1 MDSDV
6 SAEKSFDALLPR
18 LQVGS
23 RILLQ
28 THDFPDFDAIASAYG
43 LMCLFETYG
52 LDSTIVYGEE
62 IQGFSLGE
70 TIRTLKIPVTRMKDL
85 ISRDD
90 DQIIV
95 VDSYPGNKNVT
106 LLPRGKV
113 KAIIDHHP
121 KPSEPFDCDYTDVR
135 EAYGSCSTIIYGYY
149 CGSSFQPS
157 KNAATAL
164 LMGIMMDTNYL
175 TRGVGPA
182 DLEAFSGLYF
192 KADWITGNYLLNNS
206 LSVRNVPVFQEG
218 FEHMRVY
225 KGFCFTFISKETD
238 SDTIAVMADDYLR
251 FHEVAFSVV
260 CGLNQG
266 ELKISARS
274 EDPGL
279 AASKVVR
286 RALEGIGFGGGHVH
300 MGGGTLNLTN
310 FHGPDDLYERFRAA
324 IDYYIHEVN

>member
-1 MDSDV
+1 MDSESDT
-6 SAEKSFDALLPR
+6 EKSFDALLLQ

-43 LMCLFETYG
+43 LFCLFETYG
-52 LDSTIVYGEE
+52 LPATIVYGEE

-70 TIRTLKIPVTRMKDL
+70 TIRTLKIPVTRIKDL

-95 VDSYPGNKNVT
+95 LDSCPGNKNVT
-106 LLPRGKV
+106 LLPKGTI
-113 KAIIDHHP
+113 KAVIDHHP
-121 KPSEPFDCDYTDVR
+121 LPSHPLECGYRDIR
-135 EAYGSCSTIIYGYY
+135 EGYGSCSTIIQEYY
-149 CGSSFQPS
+149 AGSSFQPS
-157 KNAATAL
+157 KNTATAL

-182 DLEAFSGLYF
+182 DLEAFTGLYF

-206 LSVRNVPVFQEG
+206 LSVRNVPIFQEG

-266 ELKISARS
+266 ELKISVRS

-300 MGGGTLNLTN
+300 MGGGTVHLTN

-324 IDYYIHEVN
+324 IDHFIHEET

>member
-1 MDSDV
+1 MDSELP
-6 SAEKSFDALLPR
+6 AERSFDALLLN

-43 LMCLFETYG
+43 LFCLFETYG
-52 LDSTIVYGEE
+52 LPSTIVYGEE

-95 VDSYPGNKNVT
+95 VDSCPGNKNVT
-106 LLPRGKV
+106 LLPRGTI
-113 KAIIDHHP
+113 KAVIDHHP
-121 KPSEPFDCDYTDVR
+121 LPSQPVATSYCDIR
-135 EAYGSCSTIIYGYY
+135 EGYGSCSTMIYEYY
-149 CGSSFQPS
+149 AGSSFQPS
-157 KNAATAL
+157 KTTATAL

-182 DLEAFSGLYF
+182 DLEAFTGLYF

-206 LSVRNVPVFQEG
+206 LSVRNVPIFQEG

-266 ELKISARS
+266 ELKISVRS

-286 RALEGIGFGGGHVH
+286 RALDGIGFGGGHVH
-300 MGGGTLNLTN
+300 MGGGTVHLTN

-324 IDYYIHEVN
+324 IDHYIHEAT